1 MITKTIRRLT
11 FLLVA
16 ACLCVSSLK
25 PIALAADTQ
34 AAAVAVAARNFLDKL
49 DDSQRGKV
57 VFDFK
62 DAEQRKRWSNLPVS
76 SVPRAG
82 LRLGDLTQPQREAAM
97 AVLKS
102 ALSPQGFEK
111 VIHIVEADEALR
123 SGAGG
128 GGKAGPGKGGD
139 GKAGDDKAKGDKAQG
154 DKAKG
159 DKAKADK
166 NKGGKGGGASFGRD
180 NYFISFLGQPSASEP
195 FMIQFGGH
203 HLGLNITFAGEHG
216 TLVPSHTGAQPARF
230 ELEGKTVR
238 PLGREVDKA
247 YALYSSL
254 DDAQRKQATLGFEMR
269 DLALGPG
276 RDGQMIEPEG
286 IIASNLTEKQ
296 REMLIDLTSEW
307 TGIMHEAAAAAKL
320 AEIKKNIADT
330 WFAWSGPPE
339 KSAAFYFRIHGPSV
353 FIEFAPQRLGGDPTN
368 HIHTIYRDPTNEY
381 GKKWWKP

>member
-1 MITKTIRRLT
+1 MHKKVV
-11 FLLVA
+11 LVSVVACLA
-16 ACLCVSSLK
+16 ACFCADSR
-25 PIALAADTQ
+25 AQRNLAAESRVAGVAS
-34 AAAVAVAARNFLDKL
+34 AAQKFLATL
-49 DDSQRGKV
+49 DDSQRSKA

-82 LRLGDLTQPQREAAM
+82 LRMGDLTQPQREAAL

-102 ALSPQGFEK
+102 ALSAQGYEK
-111 VIHIVEADEALR
+111 VIQIVEADEALR
-123 SGAGG
+123 AGAGAGG
-128 GGKAGPGKGGD
+128 GGKAGGGKGGD
-139 GKAGDDKAKGDKAQG
+139 GKGGG

-159 DKAKADK
+159 DKAKGDK
-166 NKGGKGGGASFGRD
+166 GKGGKGGAGASFGRD

-203 HLGLNITFAGEHG
+203 HLGINITFAGENG
-216 TLVPSHTGAQPARF
+216 TLTPSHTGAQPARF

-238 PLGREVDKA
+238 PLGGEVDKA
-247 YALYSSL
+247 FALYSSL

-286 IIASNLTEKQ
+286 IKGSSLNQKQ
-296 REMLIDLTSEW
+296 REMLVDLVSEW
-307 TGIMHEAAAAAKL
+307 TGIIHDAAAATKL
-320 AEIKKNIADT
+320 EEVKKNMSET

-339 KSAAFYFRIHGPSV
+339 KGGAAYFRVHGPTA

-381 GKKWWKP
+381 GAKWWKP